1 MKIGRTVLV
10 DILVGIVLG
19 VLFLGVFY
27 YSDYAFSFFDKDT
40 RHDDNSFVLSEPYIS
55 NSKYGYDV
63 SDFYFEYDKVKSN
76 QFLGSILYWEGVSF
90 STIDKLVKASKD
102 VFDVRMIRPGKNIA
116 FVHRDSCGPLQS
128 FIYEPNNMKYIVF
141 NLSDSIYVEEVIR
154 PIETKIEYA
163 YGTVASSLWNSMRG
177 NNLNISL
184 IDKMEDALSSEVDF
198 YSAQKGDKYK
208 LLFERKYID
217 GKPVAIGKLIGAYYD
232 NGQPH
237 YAIHYESDL
246 YKGYYNY
253 EGAATKKAFLKAPV
267 RFSRISSGFSYR
279 RYHPI
284 QHRIKAH
291 YGTDYAA
298 PYGTP
303 IQAVAAGTIVRRGY
317 GVNNGRYVTIKHD
330 KTYTTTYLHMQKFGK
345 FKKGMHV
352 NQGDVIGYVGST
364 GLATGP
370 HVCFR
375 MKKNGRPIDHR
386 RENFPSPE
394 PLPDSLLTDYYV
406 VRDSIMTIIN
416 EMSQVP
422 SDSQPLVLKSLGTSK

>member
-1 MKIGRTVLV
+1 MKISKTVLV

-19 VLFLGVFY
+19 GLFLGSFY
-27 YSDYAFSFFDKDT
+27 YSDYIFSFFD
-40 RHDDNSFVLSEPYIS
+40 DDSNSDDSSFVLSEPHIS

-63 SDFYFEYDKVKSN
+63 SDFYFEYDKVKNN

-90 STIDKLVKASKD
+90 AKIDQLVKASEGI
-102 VFDVRMIRPGKNIA
+102 FDVKMIRPGKNMA
-116 FVHRDSCGPLQS
+116 FIRRDSCGVLHS
-128 FIYEPNNMKYIVF
+128 FIYEPNNIKYIVF

-163 YGTVASSLWNSMRG
+163 SGTVSSSLWNSMKN

-184 IDKMEDALSSEVDF
+184 IDKMEDALSSEIDF

-208 LLFERKYID
+208 LIFERKYID
-217 GKPVAIGKLIGAYYD
+217 GNPVAIGKLIGAYYD
-232 NGQPH
+232 NGEPH
-237 YAIHYESDL
+237 YAVHYESDL

-253 EGAATKKAFLKAPV
+253 EGSATKKAFLKAPV

-284 QHRIKAH
+284 QHKIKAH

-303 IQAVAAGTIVRRGY
+303 IYAVASGTIVRRGY
-317 GVNNGRYVTIKHD
+317 GVNNGRYITIKHD

-345 FKKGMHV
+345 FKNGMHV

-394 PLPDSLLTDYYV
+394 PLPDSLLSDYYV
-406 VRDSIMTIIN
+406 VRDSILGILNGMN
-416 EMSQVP
+416 QGDANAE
-422 SDSQPLVLKSLGTSK
+422 PLVLKELNSKK